1 MKSMQKSSSLILT
14 LVLVACTAFVPGCTE
29 QVDEV
34 FNGSEQTDVG
44 AIDFVKITNVNWQ
57 WAGLVGTPSVN
68 QSVVPNNESYT
79 LEFLPSGTYLITTE
93 CNSGSGNYTVDGNSL
108 TLAPGMITLA
118 YCGPESLEPQYLSL
132 LGIVTSMTLED
143 GQLLLS
149 LGNNS
154 EKMLFINAESV
165 Q

>member
-1 MKSMQKSSSLILT
+1 MQKSSSFIFI
-14 LVLVACTAFVPGCTE
+14 LVLVACTAFILGCTE
-29 QVDEV
+29 QGDEG

-44 AIDFVKITNVNWQ
+44 AIDLFNITNVNWQ
-57 WAGLVGTPSVN
+57 WAGLVGMSSVN

-79 LEFLPSGTYLITTE
+79 LKFLPDGTYLITTE

-118 YCGPESLEPQYLSL
+118 YCGPESREPQYLSL
-132 LGIVTSMTLED
+132 LGSVTSMTLED

-154 EKMLFINAESV
+154 EQMLFIDPESV